1 MDHSCIGKYL
11 FLLCC
16 CFFFFIKT
24 VLSLD
29 IIKHCHQPCLRMS
42 KTNHGLMLLLSII
55 NPSCVLWTTFPLKVN
70 ADGLPHERKQFC
82 LLLFV
87 HVLILS
93 ARRAKVKKKKKNI
106 LVTSNITVY
115 ARTSEGKVRMIHS
128 ICDLTAS
135 P

>member
-11 FLLCC
+11 FSVV
-16 CFFFFIKT
+16 FFIKT

-42 KTNHGLMLLLSII
+42 KTHQGLVRLLSII
-55 NPSCVLWTTFPLKVN
+55 NPSSVLWTTFPLKVN
-70 ADGLPHERKQFC
+70 ADSLLHERKQFC

-93 ARRAKVKKKKKNI
+93 ARRAKAKHFSDQQDNS
-106 LVTSNITVY
+106 LCTN
-115 ARTSEGKVRMIHS
+115 VRRKGED
-128 ICDLTAS
+128 DLQHL
-135 P
+135 